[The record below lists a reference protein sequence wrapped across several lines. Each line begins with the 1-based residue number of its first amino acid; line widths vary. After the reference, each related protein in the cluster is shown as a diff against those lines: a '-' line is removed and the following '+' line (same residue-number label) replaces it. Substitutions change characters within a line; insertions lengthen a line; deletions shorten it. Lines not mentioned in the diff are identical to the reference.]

1 MTSAVW
7 YQQMVAGNGPLVTFH
22 PENWMLA
29 NTTEDVEGG
38 TVWDRPH
45 AVKFWQTLIGRV
57 RAADAPGAFLEV
69 YPAVLGELSPIR
81 VDHQMATSVP
91 GLYACG
97 NACYN
102 GSGLPGAV
110 PASPGRMRG
119 AGLYG
124 ATFMGIRA
132 GEAAAPPP
140 APPPRSTPRR
150 PRRSCATRSR
160 RSSAPTASPPW
171 TSSADPGAR
180 STPSATRSTRARSA

>member
-1 MTSAVW
+1 
-7 YQQMVAGNGPLVTFH
+7 
-22 PENWMLA
+22 
-29 NTTEDVEGG
+29 
-38 TVWDRPH
+38 
-45 AVKFWQTLIGRV
+45 VKFWTTLISRV

-132 GEAAAPPP
+132 GEAAASAAP
-140 APPPRSTPRR
+140 AAAEVDSAQAEALVRDASPRSARRR
-150 PRRSCATRSR
+150 PGHGPRPRHPGRREPGRLLDLQERGAHDR
-160 RSSAPTASPPW
+160 
-171 TSSADPGAR
+171 GAR
-180 STPSATRSTRARSA
+180 HGADVRSACRGGAKDPHYPGPPTTRATWR

>member
-1 MTSAVW
+1 M
-7 YQQMVAGNGPLVTFH
+7 
-22 PENWMLA
+22 
-29 NTTEDVEGG
+29 
-38 TVWDRPH
+38 
-45 AVKFWQTLIGRV
+45 

-69 YPAVLGELSPIR
+69 FPAVLGELSPIR

-132 GEAAAPPP
+132 GESAAVAAAGRPG
-140 APPPRSTPRR
+140 RRRRR
-150 PRRSCATRSR
+150 PRRSSATRSR
-160 RSSAPTASPPW
+160 RSSARMASPPW
-171 TSSADPGAR
+171 TSSAASR
-180 STPSATRSTRARSA
+180 TP